1 MTKFNIGSKEFQ
13 FPEMDMN
20 FIIDIGE
27 YGVSFDDF
35 FSQKSIFKVLRAVIA
50 MAGGIPLQEAGAEVQ
65 AAVLNKEF
73 DTIVEAYQE
82 ALESSGFFQEI
93 LKQAEESQGTDNQAT
108 ESQEK
113 PKTQPKAKAVE
124 KPKTQPKA
132 KVVEK

>member
-27 YGVSFDDF
+27 YGVDFDDF

-50 MAGGIPLQEAGAEVQ
+50 MAGGISLQEAGAEVQ
-65 AAVLNKEF
+65 AAVLNQEF

-93 LKQAEESQGTDNQAT
+93 LKQAEESQGTEDQAT
-108 ESQEK
+108 ESKEK
-113 PKTQPKAKAVE
+113 PKTR
-124 KPKTQPKA
+124 PKA